1 MKNLFRNMIK
11 ITIALVFSMTIAL
24 SASVGFAHEKEGMN
38 PCSMKHNPCDMKK
51 MNPCAKKMNPCDMK
65 KMNPCDMKKMH
76 DKKMNPCSKKK
87 MNPCSMKH
95 NPCDK

>member
-11 ITIALVFSMTIAL
+11 ITIALAFSMVIAL

-51 MNPCAKKMNPCDMK
+51 MHDKKMNPCDMK
-65 KMNPCDMKKMH
+65 K
-76 DKKMNPCSKKK
+76 
-87 MNPCSMKH
+87 H